1 MGQEPA
7 NNRPRI
13 QKRQQSAKARKV
25 SEAAVQEI
33 FNYWKQVIAPS
44 SRAVLDDNRVI
55 KIGWAI
61 HDYGMEAC
69 KQAIDGI
76 AQSDWHMG
84 NNPRNKKYNDVE
96 LIFRSAD
103 NVERFMDMAK
113 KRDARAEFLSDT
125 SW

>member
-1 MGQEPA
+1 MGKVE
-7 NNRPRI
+7 RPRI
-13 QKRQQSAKARKV
+13 QTKQQAAKARKV

-33 FNYWKQVIAPS
+33 FDYWKQIVSPS
-44 SRAVLDDNRVI
+44 SRAILDDLRVI

-61 HDYGMEAC
+61 HDYGMDAC

-76 AQSDWHMG
+76 AKSDFHMG
-84 NNPRNKKYNDVE
+84 NNPRNRKYNDVE

-103 NVERFMDMAK
+103 NVERFMGMAE
-113 KRDARAEFLSDT
+113 KRDARAEFLKDS